1 MNDDSVSDPQLR
13 SIEEQL
19 AGHVPHVS
27 AREKNQILYACAYE
41 AGKNSASKSLG
52 YWKSAVAGLSALLMV
67 AVIPQLSVVP
77 GIGHQ
82 AVKDARPAELIP
94 PPQSSPTMSVAPVR
108 KLLVANLDAWQA
120 RDSGDDSLSE
130 QLAEFSQFDPH
141 LRSLTVH
148 SLTRNLP
155 NP

>member
-1 MNDDSVSDPQLR
+1 MNDDSLSDPQLR
-13 SIEEQL
+13 SLEEQL
-19 AGHVPHVS
+19 AAHAPAVS
-27 AREKNQILYACAYE
+27 SREKDQILYACAFE

-67 AVIPQLSVVP
+67 AVIPHLFVAS

-82 AVKDARPAELIP
+82 AMQKVAPSKSSL
-94 PPQSSPTMSVAPVR
+94 PPQSLPTESASALR
-108 KLLVANLDAWQA
+108 KPLMAYLEAWKGQ
-120 RDSGDDSLSE
+120 DSGGDSLGE

-141 LRSLTVH
+141 LRSLTVN

-155 NP
+155 TP